1 MSSNIDTAVPPLGN
15 ATTAGVR
22 NNFAAA
28 KTEIEALQQQIG
40 FADYEDLTTATTPI
54 SVSANT
60 LTRLNNDTL
69 GPNTKTNA
77 LPSLVDSLW
86 NPATNQLDLTDLPVN
101 TMVEFRGDIQVT
113 TSSANQNVRLE
124 LALAIG
130 NAIAFS
136 LPSNTI
142 AYKTAGVQRIIAQIP
157 FYIGSTPVRTNP
169 GEVRIFSDASCTVRV
184 NGWYI
189 RVIKYLAD

>member
-22 NNFAAA
+22 NNFAQA

-40 FADYEDLTTATTPI
+40 FADYNDLLTATTPI

-60 LTRLNNDTL
+60 LTKLTNDTL
-69 GPNTKTNA
+69 GPNTKTDA
-77 LPSLVDSLW
+77 LPILVDSLW
-86 NPATNQLDLTDLPVN
+86 NAVTNQLDLTDLTVN

-113 TSSANQNVRLE
+113 TTAANQTVRVE

-142 AYKTAGVQRIIAQIP
+142 QYKSAGAQRIIAQIP

-169 GEVRIFSDASCTVRV
+169 GEVRIFSDAACTVRV

>member
-22 NNFAAA
+22 NNFAQA

-40 FADYEDLTTATTPI
+40 FADYNDLATQTTAI

-60 LTRLNNDTL
+60 LTKLTNDTL
-69 GPNTKTNA
+69 GPNTKTDA
-77 LPSLVDSLW
+77 LPILVDSLW
-86 NPATNQLDLTDLPVN
+86 DAVTNQLDLTDLTVN
-101 TMVEFRGDIQVT
+101 TMVEFRCDIQVT
-113 TSSANQNVRLE
+113 TTAANQNVRVE

-142 AYKTAGVQRIIAQIP
+142 SYKTTGVQRIIAQIP

-169 GEVRIFSDASCTVRV
+169 GEVRIFSDAACTVRV

>member
-22 NNFAAA
+22 NNFSAA

-40 FADYEDLTTATTPI
+40 FADYNDLATATVPI

-69 GPNTKTNA
+69 GANTKTDA
-77 LPSLVDSLW
+77 LPILVDSLW
-86 NPATNQLDLTDLPVN
+86 NPATNQLDLTDLTVN
-101 TMVEFRGDIQVT
+101 TMVEFRADIEVT
-113 TSSANQNVRLE
+113 TSSANQNVRVE